1 MTADIAVF
9 FDPDSKTFSYVV
21 SDLRSQVCAIIDP
34 VLNFDPTRGRVATT
48 AADEIVH
55 FIHKQQFE
63 LQWIFETHVHADH
76 LSAAPYLKRQLG
88 GQIAIGR
95 HVLAVAEHFSTYFG
109 AAQITQQR
117 TSEVFDRLLSEGEA
131 LELGELSIR
140 VLHTPGH
147 TPACYTFL
155 VGDMAFVGDTL
166 FMPDSGTSR
175 TDFPGGN
182 ARTLYR
188 SIRKILAL
196 PGSTRLFMC
205 HDYKAPGRDQ
215 YQWETT
221 VAKQREANILI
232 NDTISEDEFIRIREA
247 RDATLATPRLLIPA
261 LQTNLCAG
269 NLPAVDDQGHQFLTL
284 PLNRF

>member
-34 VLNFDPTRGRVATT
+34 VLNFDPIRGRVATT